1 MHLKAT
7 TVEKYG
13 LTSKISRGVGA
24 FDHLKWTYSGAF
36 ERLFGPGEGNLTDT
50 NSKSSN
56 GPGVSR
62 GGMLNLQ
69 FDRYISI
76 YHRNYFST
84 RMIYS

>member
-13 LTSKISRGVGA
+13 DLHQRSPGGGA

-36 ERLFGPGEGNLTDT
+36 ERLFVPGEGNLINT

-56 GPGVSR
+56 ALGVAR
-62 GGMLNLQ
+62 G
-69 FDRYISI
+69 DVEPSI
-76 YHRNYFST
+76 
-84 RMIYS
+84 